1 MIRDTFYDYIS
12 SIKRYSPHT
21 LKAYKTDL
29 LQFQDYCQDIYNINS
44 DTEVTYSIVRSWLAS
59 LVDAGMSSRS
69 INRKLS
75 SLKVYYRYLQ
85 KEGLIS
91 ENPLLRA
98 ASLTIPQRLPV
109 FATRSEMESA
119 LSGENSGPGFA
130 ERRDMLV
137 VEIFYCT
144 GLRLSELIN
153 LKISDIDT
161 SALTLKVTG
170 KGNKQRIIP
179 VIPGLMK
186 LIDEY
191 IAVRSEVAQP
201 GVRELIVT
209 NSGKKS
215 YPVFIYRIVTAILKG
230 AGVKGR
236 KSPHILRH
244 TFASHLLNEGADL
257 FAIKELLG
265 HSSLA
270 ATQVYTHI
278 SIEKLKSIYKHAHP
292 RA

>member
-119 LSGENSGPGFA
+119 LSGENSVRL
-130 ERRDMLV
+130 RRKARYAGSRDFLL
-137 VEIFYCT
+137 Y
-144 GLRLSELIN
+144 RLE
-153 LKISDIDT
+153 
-161 SALTLKVTG
+161 
-170 KGNKQRIIP
+170 
-179 VIPGLMK
+179 VIRT
-186 LIDEY
+186 D
-191 IAVRSEVAQP
+191 
-201 GVRELIVT
+201 
-209 NSGKKS
+209 
-215 YPVFIYRIVTAILKG
+215 
-230 AGVKGR
+230 
-236 KSPHILRH
+236 
-244 TFASHLLNEGADL
+244 
-257 FAIKELLG
+257 
-265 HSSLA
+265 
-270 ATQVYTHI
+270 
-278 SIEKLKSIYKHAHP
+278 
-292 RA
+292 

>member
-119 LSGENSGPGFA
+119 LSGENSGPA
-130 ERRDMLV
+130 
-137 VEIFYCT
+137 
-144 GLRLSELIN
+144 S
-153 LKISDIDT
+153 
-161 SALTLKVTG
+161 
-170 KGNKQRIIP
+170 P
-179 VIPGLMK
+179 
-186 LIDEY
+186 
-191 IAVRSEVAQP
+191 
-201 GVRELIVT
+201 
-209 NSGKKS
+209 
-215 YPVFIYRIVTAILKG
+215 KG
-230 AGVKGR
+230 A
-236 KSPHILRH
+236 ICW
-244 TFASHLLNEGADL
+244 
-257 FAIKELLG
+257 
-265 HSSLA
+265 
-270 ATQVYTHI
+270 
-278 SIEKLKSIYKHAHP
+278 
-292 RA
+292 